1 MVLVEGYYLLCY
13 FATMNNMKIEKFG
26 KIRENV
32 GYGPFLQIGH
42 KCPSLGESRRPVSF
56 HWGDTA
62 AMEWKALVLS
72 VASAFEDIVDLKS
85 DAPIPD
91 RSVLWIV
98 LGKWG

>member
-1 MVLVEGYYLLCY
+1 MVLVEGYYLCY
-13 FATMNNMKIEKFG
+13 FATINMKIEKFG

-32 GYGPFLQIGH
+32 GYGPFLRIGH

-72 VASAFEDIVDLKS
+72 VASAFEDIF
-85 DAPIPD
+85 DAEPPSPSNLFNWSL
-91 RSVLWIV
+91 RSGRENL
-98 LGKWG
+98 